1 LAVAGVGIFVYVL
14 FLVELSGNLGPTPLD
29 TELLDLA
36 DRLRNGMLV
45 DVAEVVSA
53 LGALPTVMALIGATS
68 IVLAAMRRW
77 SQLLV
82 LVVGLGLIYVAVH
95 VGKDAI
101 DRPRPADPLIDTSLS
116 SYPSGH
122 AAYATAWIAVA
133 LVLTRRLG
141 LVANATLVIVGIAIA
156 AAVGL
161 SRIYLRA
168 HYWSDVAGG
177 WGIGCGIFATLA
189 AIALVVEYIRNN
201 GGRREQEPPLAKAE
215 R

>member
-1 LAVAGVGIFVYVL
+1 V
-14 FLVELSGNLGPTPLD
+14 VELSGNLGPTPLD

-36 DRLRNGMLV
+36 DKLNNQMLV
-45 DVAEVVSA
+45 DMAKLLSE
-53 LGALPTVMALIGATS
+53 LGALPTVLALVGATS
-68 IVLAAMRRW
+68 IVLAARRRW
-77 SQLLV
+77 SELLV
-82 LVVGLGLIYVAVH
+82 LVVGLGLVYAAVH
-95 VGKDAI
+95 VAKAGI
-101 DRPRPADPLIDTSLS
+101 DRPRPADPLVDTALS

-133 LVLTRRLG
+133 FVLTRRLG

-189 AIALVVEYIRNN
+189 AIVLVVEYIRQN
-201 GGRREQEPPLAKAE
+201 GGQREQEPPLAKAE